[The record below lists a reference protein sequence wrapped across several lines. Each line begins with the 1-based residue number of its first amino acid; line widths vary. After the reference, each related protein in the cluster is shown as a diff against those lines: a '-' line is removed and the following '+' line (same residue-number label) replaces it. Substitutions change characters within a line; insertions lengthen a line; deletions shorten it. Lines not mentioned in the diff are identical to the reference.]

1 MTQQRVFEPALVTAD
16 RVEAAQLKAEEL
28 FSALVTAK
36 NEWQYAIKGE
46 DEKYLRVLEL
56 KAEYTEWRALALRL
70 AEMFA
75 GKRDSQPTVIEPA
88 ARGAGGFA
96 MSHAVPGKRTANA

>member
-1 MTQQRVFEPALVTAD
+1 MTKQCVHKPAVVTPDLVD
-16 RVEAAQLKAEEL
+16 AAQMKAEEL
-28 FSALVTAK
+28 FSALVAAK

-56 KAEYTEWRALALRL
+56 KAEYAEWRALASRL
-70 AEMFA
+70 SDILA
-75 GKRDSQPTVIEPA
+75 GKMEVQPEAILPA

-96 MSHAVPGKRTANA
+96 MSYAAPAKRSANA